1 MELFRIVF
9 KVQFII
15 EGLIWRALQSAK
27 IHSPEYRRNT
37 LLMIVPPSFQ
47 TPAEKVYLLECDNPS
62 RRQNP
67 RRKKGRPFRDCPF
80 QLSSFACQL
89 LTVNCQLSATSHEL
103 PASHFS
109 LSTVNCPLSTISYQ
123 LPASHFSLSTL
134 DCSLST
140 ISYQP

>member
-47 TPAEKVYLLECDNPS
+47 TPAEKV
-62 RRQNP
+62 
-67 RRKKGRPFRDCPF
+67 
-80 QLSSFACQL
+80 
-89 LTVNCQLSATSHEL
+89 
-103 PASHFS
+103 
-109 LSTVNCPLSTISYQ
+109 
-123 LPASHFSLSTL
+123 
-134 DCSLST
+134 
-140 ISYQP
+140 